1 MKLYAKI
8 KVNGKWT
15 MVAADTVAKRLAAY
29 ERCEHE
35 RAQAALPMQTY
46 LDEEE

>member
-15 MVAADTVAKRLAAY
+15 MVSGATVVARVEAH
-29 ERCEHE
+29 ERCECKVCHVIKHG
-35 RAQAALPMQTY
+35 LV
-46 LDEEE
+46 EEE

>member
-15 MVAADTVAKRLAAY
+15 MVPAGTVDARVEALERCTCNVCHAVRHGLAY
-29 ERCEHE
+29 E
-35 RAQAALPMQTY
+35 
-46 LDEEE
+46 EE

>member
-15 MVAADTVAKRLAAY
+15 MVAADTVAKRLAAV

-35 RAQAALPMQTY
+35 QARTAPPPVALS
-46 LDEEE
+46 EEE

>member
-15 MVAADTVAKRLAAY
+15 MVPAGSVPLRVEALH
-29 ERCEHE
+29 RCECRVCHG
-35 RAQAALPMQTY
+35 PWSS